1 MVIGNGGQ
9 IIRALSF
16 YIIRRKQKNLIN
28 KLRKQREKTQKE
40 EAENEVRDQ
49 ERRKELIVS
58 LYGLNDGLD
67 MQSEL
72 QKKSVFN

>member
-9 IIRALSF
+9 IIRSLSF
-16 YIIRRKQKNLIN
+16 YIIRRRQKNLIN